1 MAKKIQLQDANG
13 NVLHPLTLGECV
25 TMDNGENLDTLMS
38 KSQMFTPTI
47 TQDKS
52 MFKVGTGVDVDYS
65 TNVKDGVY
73 ESLVFKGKSLVNLW
87 KKHDTHNQ
95 RNFTLYEDGFME
107 TVPNVLYF
115 DHIQKANTGMIK
127 PNTKYLLIVEV
138 VKNTLPVPIS
148 FQSDNRTYFY
158 GNSGMMFGAGETG
171 VVKKIIT
178 SISDLSTTR
187 DDLRWGAYIQFA
199 QNNVSESERGVVKIR
214 QMLIEY
220 QQGMENWDIPYFDGI
235 GYAKMPI
242 LRNVG
247 KNLFDMKY
255 HSDPSNILVN
265 SAYWSV
271 PIQLK
276 GDTKYS
282 IGWTYANVLDKQ
294 VVMRVATCKW
304 TSTTHSTY
312 PYSLGQMFN
321 KNITSSL
328 IGKRETMSFT
338 TPTSGLV
345 YIHFYNT
352 MLGTS
357 ISSFD
362 YGTWYTYLL
371 KDIQVEE
378 LSSPTPYEDHKTNIL
393 RTSEEIVLREVN
405 GVQDTY
411 NPLTGEYVQRIG
423 EIVITST
430 VSKGIVVLENN
441 IRVNIAMPSLNAGN
455 GTTKANNTLSDK
467 FYWSEANAKDV
478 EGLRVNG
485 NTFHWCI
492 SKDKLTSQDLQGVN
506 SWLQSNPITVQY
518 ELAEPMTTI
527 IKPSTMTPFAYQNGH
542 VIVESGHEGQS
553 LLPEIEYSVVTGRT
567 GQVTQNTKVLRKQE
581 QQIIGLEELL
591 LTQVVQMEYERTLLQ
606 FDYELQMMMLG

>member
-25 TMDNGENLDTLMS
+25 AMDNGENLDTLMS

-52 MFKVGTGVDVDYS
+52 MFKVGTGADVDYS
-65 TNVKDGVY
+65 ANVKDGAY
-73 ESLVFKGKSLVNLW
+73 ESLVFKGRSLVNLMTSC
-87 KKHDTHNQ
+87 KDE
-95 RNFTLYEDGFME
+95 TLIRYYNPPADS
-107 TVPNVLYF
+107 NV
-115 DHIQKANTGMIK
+115 ANVSMIK
-127 PNTKYLLIVEV
+127 PNTVYTIIYSVKYQEEGNTGHLIV
-138 VKNTLPVPIS
+138 
-148 FQSDNRTYFY
+148 RTQ
-158 GNSGMMFGAGETG
+158 
-171 VVKKIIT
+171 
-178 SISDLSTTR
+178 R
-187 DDLRWGAYIQFA
+187 DGGDI
-199 QNNVSESERGVVKIR
+199 NVSSGFTFGTTYKRFAYKFTTPSTIDYFVLRSNGHYFHVKEV
-214 QMLIEY
+214 MLLEGDY
-220 QQGMENWDIPYFDGI
+220 TNVNLPYFEGLCDS
-235 GYAKMPI
+235 KMPI
-242 LRNVG
+242 LRNVSSEAFCHDSLEG
-247 KNLFDMKY
+247 GTISGDGGGNVSSTNSRVRTKDMKKLNGATSILF
-255 HSDPSNILVN
+255 SDNLLGVEKYVFSYDSNKRYLGRTPTNWETGNEIKPVEG
-265 SAYWSV
+265 AYYYRV
-271 PIQLK
+271 VF
-276 GDTKYS
+276 TKY
-282 IGWTYANVLDKQ
+282 L
-294 VVMRVATCKW
+294 
-304 TSTTHSTY
+304 
-312 PYSLGQMFN
+312 
-321 KNITSSL
+321 
-328 IGKRETMSFT
+328 
-338 TPTSGLV
+338 
-345 YIHFYNT
+345 
-352 MLGTS
+352 
-357 ISSFD
+357 
-362 YGTWYTYLL
+362 
-371 KDIQVEE
+371 EE
-378 LSSPTPYEDHKTNIL
+378 LPRSMYIIPKNHKTNIL

-518 ELAEPMTTI
+518 ELAEPITTI

-542 VIVESGHEGQS
+542 VVVESGFEGQS

-591 LTQVVQMEYERTLLQ
+591 LTQIVQMEYERTLLQ

>member
-25 TMDNGENLDTLMS
+25 TMSNGENLDTLMS

-47 TQDKS
+47 AQNKS

-65 TNVKDGVY
+65 ANVKDGAY

-115 DHIQKANTGMIK
+115 DHIQKANTEMIK

-158 GNSGMMFGAGETG
+158 GNSGTMFGAGETG

-220 QQGMENWDIPYFDGI
+220 QQGMENWDIPYFTGI
-235 GYAKMPI
+235 CDSKMPI
-242 LRNVG
+242 LRNIG
-247 KNLFDMKY
+247 KNLLDPQTFIPLDKGVEYVRYEDGYVLANFTNANTHFFYKVDLARLPKGMYTVIAKHEGERSY
-255 HSDPSNILVN
+255 LGIQHTFKDGTKTWGKTQFNNDGSYAELGLYMQSTTNDPSLKVKAKIMLVAN
-265 SAYWSV
+265 
-271 PIQLK
+271 
-276 GDTKYS
+276 GDT
-282 IGWTYANVLDKQ
+282 
-294 VVMRVATCKW
+294 
-304 TSTTHSTY
+304 TS
-312 PYSLGQMFN
+312 
-321 KNITSSL
+321 
-328 IGKRETMSFT
+328 
-338 TPTSGLV
+338 
-345 YIHFYNT
+345 
-352 MLGTS
+352 
-357 ISSFD
+357 
-362 YGTWYTYLL
+362 
-371 KDIQVEE
+371 
-378 LSSPTPYEDHKTNIL
+378 PYEDYKTNIL
-393 RTSEEIVLREVN
+393 RTSEEIVLREVG
-405 GVQDTY
+405 GVCDTY
-411 NPLTGEYVQRIG
+411 NPLTGEYTKRIG
-423 EIVITST
+423 EKVLCGET
-430 VSKGIVVLENN
+430 VEDWRDFRNTFIEKTETIDVYLINPEQKSNSNLLCDKMRTTSKGVYMNDEEGI
-441 IRVNIAMPSLNAGN
+441 SCSGGN
-455 GTTKANNTLSDK
+455 GLNVWVS
-467 FYWSEANAKDV
+467 
-478 EGLRVNG
+478 
-485 NTFHWCI
+485 I
-492 SKDKLTSQDLQGVN
+492 SKNKLSTPNKEGFKQ
-506 SWLQSNPITVQY
+506 WLQSNPLTVQY
-518 ELAEPMTTI
+518 ELAEPVTTI
-527 IKPSTMTPFAYQNGH
+527 VKPSTMTPFAYQNGH
-542 VIVESGHEGQS
+542 VILESGFEGQS